1 MKWINVGLKLLPYV
15 LSCIRAVETFIKGKG
30 RGVEKENAAIGM
42 VHAVLQTVEAGLDRD
57 LLNDEDVNR
66 AVRQVMQALVALE
79 NIVAKKQ
86 PKELDN
92 A

>member
-15 LSCIRAVETFIKGKG
+15 LSCVQAVEIFIKGKG
-30 RGVEKENAAIGM
+30 RGVEKEDAAVGM

-57 LLNDEDVNR
+57 LLNDADVNL

-79 NIVAKKQ
+79 NIVAQKRG
-86 PKELDN
+86 E
-92 A
+92 